1 MASNELAVWNA
12 DIQSGDRRRVAK
24 AARRLA
30 DAQAQVPPEWIFTR
44 CDKFWRPAFNE
55 MSPDIIEA
63 SGTDPRNNSGSAMIK
78 LKSGSTHNA
87 YLAECSKTFVG
98 VKVETAGIKMPYYVK
113 KHSQKYENSAW
124 TYTSELRGIAD
135 IFQYLIIFP
144 TWFLPIQVQPISHAV
159 LAGPIVTVLESVISE
174 CALRIQSGIMDFF
187 NNALSLN
194 LDMRTWVGTLL
205 QALDRDGLTIEALHR
220 MLRTP
225 MYVVRTNPFLDGSP
239 LWAKTV
245 RMVPLSEVIAEATQ
259 SYGIDVSIELWEVGD
274 PQPDAFA
281 HLDQPTY
288 VVRVRDMTQIEGPT
302 KTIVDSVLRTA
313 VDLSG
318 SLGVM
323 FGPLIKGVPG
333 MEGVFVAPALGINYH
348 EPWTYLV
355 APDPGE
361 DGSVLTCE
369 IVDHTQTGWQ
379 HIIGGKSPKWLNDL
393 INAWFSFVIDA
404 VQIVLGFTGIPSD
417 ILNGFLNDA
426 FFAFQMLQL
435 YDRRSA
441 NGPYHPAM
449 EQMHATGSA
458 PYNVEALFTFLK
470 VIWESRGWTSAQVTF
485 RNNEVYALGREVFK
499 GQLFSLVYQSRTKM
513 LTDYVEN
520 VVWSYSDSKREL
532 MIQVGDGRAD
542 EPPIAKH
549 ARSISEVIAGVNA
562 LTLAPST

>member
-24 AARRLA
+24 AARRIA
-30 DAQAQVPPEWIFTR
+30 DEKAKVPPEWIFTR
-44 CDKFWRPAFNE
+44 CDKFWRPAFSE
-55 MSPDIIEA
+55 MGPDIIEA
-63 SGTDPRNNSGSAMIK
+63 SGTDPRNASGSAMIK

-124 TYTSELRGIAD
+124 TYTSELAGIAD
-135 IFQYLIIFP
+135 IFKYLIIFP

-194 LDMRTWVGTLL
+194 PDMRTWVGTML
-205 QALDRDGLTIEALHR
+205 QALNRDGLTLEALHR

-225 MYVVRTNPFLDGSP
+225 MYVVRGNPFLDGSP

-245 RMVPLSEVIAEATQ
+245 RMVPLSEVIEEATQ

-288 VVRVRDMTQIEGPT
+288 VVRVRDRTQIVGPT
-302 KTIVDSVLRTA
+302 KTIIDSVLRTA

-417 ILNGFLNDA
+417 LLSGFLNVGAPPGNWGGTDIHPGT
-426 FFAFQMLQL
+426 MLSSRSRCSS
-435 YDRRSA
+435 YTTGAVPTARTTRPWNRCTRRDRHRTTSRRSSPSSRSS
-441 NGPYHPAM
+441 G
-449 EQMHATGSA
+449 
-458 PYNVEALFTFLK
+458 
-470 VIWESRGWTSAQVTF
+470 SRGAGPRHKSRSATTRF
-485 RNNEVYALGREVFK
+485 TRSAARC
-499 GQLFSLVYQSRTKM
+499 SRA
-513 LTDYVEN
+513 N
-520 VVWSYSDSKREL
+520 CSRWST
-532 MIQVGDGRAD
+532 RA
-542 EPPIAKH
+542 
-549 ARSISEVIAGVNA
+549 
-562 LTLAPST
+562 APRC